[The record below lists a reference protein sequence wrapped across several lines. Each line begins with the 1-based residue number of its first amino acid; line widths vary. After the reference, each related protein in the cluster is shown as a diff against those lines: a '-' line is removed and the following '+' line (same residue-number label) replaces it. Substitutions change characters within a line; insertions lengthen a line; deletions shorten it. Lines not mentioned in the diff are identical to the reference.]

1 MLLSVYCLII
11 FGKHF
16 QSMEILV
23 NSISCVKN
31 NNIIFDNVN
40 IVINDGD
47 IWLITGP
54 NGCGKTT
61 FVRSLCGIQNLES
74 GEILLDKTDINSTSS
89 EFKDKLIYI
98 GHKNS
103 LNTNFT
109 VRENL
114 EYLCAFDNSVNL
126 NKSEI
131 INKAMKYFDILKY
144 ENYMVSDLSE
154 GNKKKTSLARLYIS
168 NKKLWILD
176 EPLNNLDIK
185 SIELFLNLISSHQ
198 KNGGITISSSHY
210 NFLKNIENIKYLEM
224 EN

>member
-1 MLLSVYCLII
+1 
-11 FGKHF
+11 
-16 QSMEILV
+16 MEILV

-40 IVINDGD
+40 IIINDGD

-61 FVRSLCGIQNLES
+61 FVRSICGIQNLES
-74 GEILLDKTDINSTSS
+74 GEILIDNIDINSLDS
-89 EFKDKLIYI
+89 EFKDKLIYV

-103 LNTNFT
+103 LNTNLT

-114 EYLCAFDNSVNL
+114 EYLCAFDSSVKL
-126 NKSEI
+126 NESDI

-144 ENYMVSDLSE
+144 KNYMVSDLSE

-168 NKKLWILD
+168 NKKLWVLD
-176 EPLNNLDIK
+176 EPLNNLDAK
-185 SIELFLNLISSHQ
+185 SIELLLNLISSHQ

-224 EN
+224 GN